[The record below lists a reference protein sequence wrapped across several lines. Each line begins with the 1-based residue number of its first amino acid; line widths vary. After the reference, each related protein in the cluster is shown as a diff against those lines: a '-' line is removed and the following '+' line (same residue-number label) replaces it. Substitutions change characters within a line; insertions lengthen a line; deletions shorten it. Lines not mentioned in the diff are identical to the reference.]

1 MILNHYLCDNQSIK
15 EMDEKILLEKIKVL
29 PDNLKAELID
39 FLNFLTSRNKE
50 SKQNGK
56 PVFGSAK
63 GMFVIHDDFDEP
75 LKILKIIV
83 NKYGQSS

>member
-75 LKILKIIV
+75 LEDFKD
-83 NKYGQSS
+83 YRE